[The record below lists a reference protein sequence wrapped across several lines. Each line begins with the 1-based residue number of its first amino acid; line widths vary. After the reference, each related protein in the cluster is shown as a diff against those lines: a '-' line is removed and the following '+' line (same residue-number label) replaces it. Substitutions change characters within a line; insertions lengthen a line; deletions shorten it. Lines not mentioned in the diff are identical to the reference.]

1 MLTDNYKDLA
11 VKARK
16 IFTDSLDKTLELF
29 PLDDATKKK
38 YDELPSA
45 IGETTSDFGS
55 PAKHPFEVY
64 LSTLPRSTLENITE
78 KDPVEL
84 LKDLKEKKIS
94 CVEVLTAYF
103 HAAVVASK
111 LTNCVQEFLP
121 VEALEFAKKLD
132 ENYETMKD
140 LPLYGLPFSI
150 KEMIP
155 FKGRAVTH
163 GSLCYLDRVVD
174 YNADIVN
181 ILMENGAYPFVRTT
195 NPQSLMML
203 ECQSFCHGRT
213 VNAFNSDLTSGGSS
227 GGEGVLN
234 GLYASPFGLGSDIG
248 GSIRS
253 PAGFNGIYG
262 LRTTLGRIPTADYYS
277 CQMGSESILS
287 VTGPISRSLDT
298 VNLVM
303 KTIIDAKPWLVD
315 PTLVPIEW
323 SPKPKKKYRVGVLLS
338 DEVVNPT
345 PPIKR
350 ALQIVQDKLKDSVE
364 LVPFKPYHHEKT
376 PEILGK
382 LYFEDGARDFRS
394 TLETG
399 EPLLEQTTWAI
410 DGAEDLDMHEQW
422 KWNLEKQKYRKEY
435 LKHWNTYT
443 DEEGN
448 ILDAVIAPLY
458 PNVAPKHGIAQY
470 WTYTSQWNL
479 LDYPVLVF
487 PVTIVDEKLD
497 QPEKSYSPIND
508 MDKFIHDQYDDPKSF
523 AKAPV
528 NLCIIGLRNTDEK
541 LVEIA
546 KITRKEIGDIFA

>member
-203 ECQSFCHGRT
+203 ECQLFCHGRT

-277 CQMGSESILS
+277 C
-287 VTGPISRSLDT
+287 
-298 VNLVM
+298 
-303 KTIIDAKPWLVD
+303 
-315 PTLVPIEW
+315 
-323 SPKPKKKYRVGVLLS
+323 
-338 DEVVNPT
+338 
-345 PPIKR
+345 
-350 ALQIVQDKLKDSVE
+350 
-364 LVPFKPYHHEKT
+364 
-376 PEILGK
+376 
-382 LYFEDGARDFRS
+382 
-394 TLETG
+394 
-399 EPLLEQTTWAI
+399 
-410 DGAEDLDMHEQW
+410 
-422 KWNLEKQKYRKEY
+422 
-435 LKHWNTYT
+435 
-443 DEEGN
+443 
-448 ILDAVIAPLY
+448 
-458 PNVAPKHGIAQY
+458 
-470 WTYTSQWNL
+470 
-479 LDYPVLVF
+479 
-487 PVTIVDEKLD
+487 
-497 QPEKSYSPIND
+497 
-508 MDKFIHDQYDDPKSF
+508 
-523 AKAPV
+523 
-528 NLCIIGLRNTDEK
+528 
-541 LVEIA
+541 
-546 KITRKEIGDIFA
+546 

>member
-1 MLTDNYKDLA
+1 
-11 VKARK
+11 
-16 IFTDSLDKTLELF
+16 
-29 PLDDATKKK
+29 
-38 YDELPSA
+38 
-45 IGETTSDFGS
+45 
-55 PAKHPFEVY
+55 
-64 LSTLPRSTLENITE
+64 
-78 KDPVEL
+78 
-84 LKDLKEKKIS
+84 
-94 CVEVLTAYF
+94 
-103 HAAVVASK
+103 
-111 LTNCVQEFLP
+111 
-121 VEALEFAKKLD
+121 
-132 ENYETMKD
+132 MKD

-203 ECQSFCHGRT
+203 ECQLFCHGRT

-323 SPKPKKKYRVGVLLS
+323 SPKPKR
-338 DEVVNPT
+338 
-345 PPIKR
+345 
-350 ALQIVQDKLKDSVE
+350 
-364 LVPFKPYHHEKT
+364 
-376 PEILGK
+376 
-382 LYFEDGARDFRS
+382 
-394 TLETG
+394 
-399 EPLLEQTTWAI
+399 
-410 DGAEDLDMHEQW
+410 
-422 KWNLEKQKYRKEY
+422 
-435 LKHWNTYT
+435 
-443 DEEGN
+443 N
-448 ILDAVIAPLY
+448 I
-458 PNVAPKHGIAQY
+458 
-470 WTYTSQWNL
+470 
-479 LDYPVLVF
+479 VLV
-487 PVTIVDEKLD
+487 
-497 QPEKSYSPIND
+497 S
-508 MDKFIHDQYDDPKSF
+508 
-523 AKAPV
+523 
-528 NLCIIGLRNTDEK
+528 C
-541 LVEIA
+541 
-546 KITRKEIGDIFA
+546 